1 MGATESRYRY
11 DTGYEE
17 TVQLSDGQRVHL
29 RPMRPDDKQM
39 LLDGFETLSPDSRYA
54 RFMSSKASLTDREL
68 RYLTEVDGV
77 DHFAIGAIRKH
88 LVSKPEGVGSARFVR
103 LADQPDTAEPAVTVV
118 DAFHGLGLGAIML
131 QRLIEAAWER
141 DVRWF
146 CTELLADNTASR
158 RMIESLS
165 PDVKFRRS
173 GDGAII
179 ATLPVPE
186 PDQTPTAPGFFD
198 GTPIRKLLSYVAR
211 AKVSVRPRV
220 TRPPGPTGPTGP
232 PGTGIL

>member
-1 MGATESRYRY
+1 MGGVEQRYRY
-11 DTGYEE
+11 DESYEE
-17 TVQLSDGQRVHL
+17 TVHLSDGQRIHL
-29 RPMRPDDKQM
+29 RPMRPSDKQM
-39 LLDGFETLSPDSRYA
+39 LLDGFEHLSPDSRYA
-54 RFMSSKASLTDREL
+54 RFMAPKSTLSEREL
-68 RYLTEVDGV
+68 RYLTQVDGIN
-77 DHFAIGAIRKH
+77 HFAIGAIRRH

-103 LADQPDTAEPAVTVV
+103 LSDQPDTAEPAVTVL
-118 DAFHGLGLGAIML
+118 DDFHGKGLGSIML

-165 PDVKFRRS
+165 PDVTFRHA

-186 PDQTPTAPGFFD
+186 PDQTPTAPGFFV
-198 GTPIRKLLSYVAR
+198 GTSIHKLMSYVAR
-211 AKVSVRPRV
+211 AKVSVRLKV
-220 TRPPGPTGPTGP
+220 TRPPDA
-232 PGTGIL
+232 PG

>member
-1 MGATESRYRY
+1 MGVTKQGYRY
-11 DTGYEE
+11 DESYEE
-17 TVQLSDGQRVHL
+17 VVQLSDGQRVLL
-29 RPMRPDDKQM
+29 RPMRPSDKQM
-39 LLDGFETLSPDSRYA
+39 LLDGFELLSADSRYA
-54 RFMSSKASLTDREL
+54 RFMAPKSTLSDREL

-77 DHFAIGAIRKH
+77 DHFAMGAIRKH
-88 LVSKPEGVGSARFVR
+88 LVSKPQGVGSARFVR
-103 LADQPDTAEPAVTVV
+103 LDDEPDTAEPAVTVV
-118 DAFHGLGLGAIML
+118 DGYHGQGLGAILL

-146 CTELLADNTASR
+146 RTELLADNVASR

-165 PDVKFRRS
+165 PDVQFRHA

-211 AKVSVRPRV
+211 TKVSVRPRV
-220 TRPPGPTGPTGP
+220 TKPPESP
-232 PGTGIL
+232 P

>member
-1 MGATESRYRY
+1 MGVAEQRYRY
-11 DTGYEE
+11 GESYEE
-17 TVQLSDGQRVHL
+17 TVQLSDGQRILL
-29 RPMRPDDKQM
+29 RPVRPADKQM
-39 LLDGFETLSPDSRYA
+39 LLDGFEHLSPESRYA
-54 RFMSSKASLTDREL
+54 RFMAPKSTLTEREL
-68 RYLTEVDGV
+68 RYLTEVDGI

-103 LADQPDTAEPAVTVV
+103 LSDQPDTAEPAVTVL
-118 DAFHGLGLGAIML
+118 DDFHGKGLGAILL

-165 PDVKFRRS
+165 PDVQFRHA

-211 AKVSVRPRV
+211 AKVTVRPRV
-220 TRPPGPTGPTGP
+220 TQPPEPPG
-232 PGTGIL
+232 

>member
-1 MGATESRYRY
+1 MEVTQKRYRY
-11 DTGYEE
+11 GESYEE
-17 TVQLSDGQRVHL
+17 TVELADGQRIHL
-29 RPMRPDDKQM
+29 RPVRPSDKQM
-39 LLDGFETLSPDSRYA
+39 LLDGFEQLSPDSRYA
-54 RFMSSKASLTDREL
+54 RFMAPKATLTDREL
-68 RYLTEVDGV
+68 RYLTEVDGI

-103 LADQPDTAEPAVTVV
+103 LSDRPDAAEPAVTVL
-118 DAFHGLGLGAIML
+118 DSFHGKGLGAIML

-165 PDVKFRRS
+165 PDATFRHA

-198 GTPIRKLLSYVAR
+198 ETPIHKLLSYVAR
-211 AKVSVRPRV
+211 AQVSVRPRV
-220 TRPPGPTGPTGP
+220 TQPPEA
-232 PGTGIL
+232 PG

>member
-1 MGATESRYRY
+1 MGGVEQRYRY
-11 DTGYEE
+11 DESYEE
-17 TVQLSDGQRVHL
+17 TVHLSDGQRIHL
-29 RPMRPDDKQM
+29 RPMRPSDKQM
-39 LLDGFETLSPDSRYA
+39 LLDGFEHLSPDSRYA
-54 RFMSSKASLTDREL
+54 RFMAPKSTLSEREL
-68 RYLTEVDGV
+68 RYLTQVDGIN
-77 DHFAIGAIRKH
+77 HFAIGAIRRH

-103 LADQPDTAEPAVTVV
+103 LSDQPDTAEPAVTVL
-118 DAFHGLGLGAIML
+118 DDFHGKGLGSIML

-165 PDVKFRRS
+165 PDVRFRHA

-186 PDQTPTAPGFFD
+186 PDRTPTAPGFFD
-198 GTPIRKLLSYVAR
+198 ATPIHKLLSYVAR
-211 AKVSVRPRV
+211 AKVSVRLKA
-220 TRPPGPTGPTGP
+220 TRPPEQSG
-232 PGTGIL
+232 

>member
-1 MGATESRYRY
+1 MGGTEQRYRY
-11 DTGYEE
+11 DESYEE
-17 TVQLSDGQRVHL
+17 TVHLSDGQRIHL
-29 RPMRPDDKQM
+29 RPMRPSDKQM
-39 LLDGFETLSPDSRYA
+39 LLDGFEHLSPDSRYA
-54 RFMSSKASLTDREL
+54 RFMAPKSTLSEREL
-68 RYLTEVDGV
+68 RYLTQVDGIN
-77 DHFAIGAIRKH
+77 HFAIGAIRRH

-103 LADQPDTAEPAVTVV
+103 LSDQPDTAEPAVTVL
-118 DAFHGLGLGAIML
+118 DDFHGKGLGSIML

-165 PDVKFRRS
+165 PEVRFRHA

-186 PDQTPTAPGFFD
+186 PDRTPTAPGFFD
-198 GTPIRKLLSYVAR
+198 ATPIHKLLSYVAR
-211 AKVSVRPRV
+211 AKVSVRLKV
-220 TRPPGPTGPTGP
+220 TRPPEQSG
-232 PGTGIL
+232 